1 MDLSGRAWRG
11 GYTIHNPMNATQLNT
26 APALT
31 SAPVNEAKASNT
43 PAPKEGQGG
52 KGNVLPHKS
61 KAQYA
66 ADYAKDAGALVT
78 ALTGLGARVTP
89 QVSKS
94 GNIICYRFRASIKSL
109 IAARNLLSGEVKKRA
124 TAAIDTAAGVAD
136 FFDGEFITIT
146 YWMKSGGGS
155 FAARKTASAKHKLP

>member
-1 MDLSGRAWRG
+1 
-11 GYTIHNPMNATQLNT
+11 MNSVS
-26 APALT
+26 APAVEAIA
-31 SAPVNEAKASNT
+31 APIAAPSN
-43 PAPKEGQGG
+43 EGQGG
-52 KGNVLPHKS
+52 KGSLLQAKS

-78 ALTGLGARVTP
+78 ALAGLGALVTP

-94 GNIICYRFRASIKSL
+94 GSVVCYRFRASIKGL
-109 IAARNLLSGEVKKRA
+109 IAARNLLQGEDKKRA
-124 TAAIDTAAGVAD
+124 SAAIDTAASVAD

-155 FAARKTASAKHKLP
+155 FAARKTASAKHKQS